1 MPIVEVKQ
9 QTPEWLAMRIGMV
22 TGSRVFEIT
31 DRKVPTKVQKD
42 LGQPGD
48 YKKSRADYLTEVVV
62 ERLTGRAVEHFVTQ
76 AMEEG
81 IENEPLA
88 KAAYEMKTGFEVQ
101 DGGFA
106 IHPKLEWFGA
116 SPDGLVGDDGL
127 IEIKCPKSTTHLET
141 IASGEIPEEYLPQ
154 MMAEMA
160 CAERQWVDFVSFD
173 PRMPK
178 SLQLWVKRFHRDE
191 KCIGIL
197 EEEVKKFLDEVVFK
211 LAELAEFAAKESDAV
226 PEPF

>member
-1 MPIVEVKQ
+1 MPIVEVQQ
-9 QTPEWLAMRIGMV
+9 QTPEWLQMRCGMV
-22 TGSRVFEIT
+22 TGSRVAEVT
-31 DRKVPTKVQKD
+31 GRKVPTKAQKD
-42 LGQPGD
+42 LKQPGD
-48 YKKSRADYLTEVVV
+48 YYKARADYLMEVCV

-88 KAAYEMKTGFEVQ
+88 RAAYEIANDVEVQ

-106 IHPKLEWFGA
+106 IHPKMEWFGA
-116 SPDGLVGDDGL
+116 SPDGLVGADGL

-141 IASGEIPEEYLPQ
+141 VASGKIPEEYLPQ

-191 KCIGIL
+191 KCIALLEAEVGKFL
-197 EEEVKKFLDEVVFK
+197 EEVILK
-211 LAELAEFAAKESDAV
+211 LAELAEYVAV
-226 PEPF
+226 

>member
-1 MPIVEVKQ
+1 M
-9 QTPEWLAMRIGMV
+9 
-22 TGSRVFEIT
+22 
-31 DRKVPTKVQKD
+31 
-42 LGQPGD
+42 
-48 YKKSRADYLTEVVV
+48 
-62 ERLTGRAVEHFVTQ
+62 
-76 AMEEG
+76 
-81 IENEPLA
+81 
-88 KAAYEMKTGFEVQ
+88 Q

-116 SPDGLVGDDGL
+116 SPDGLVGDEGL

-178 SLQLWVKRFHRDE
+178 SLQLWVKRFNRDE
-191 KCIGIL
+191 KCIGLL
-197 EEEVKKFLDEVVFK
+197 EQEVEKFLQEVVFK
-211 LAELAEFAAKESDAV
+211 LAELAEFAAKESDAI